1 MVIYMKF
8 KGAIFDLDGTI
19 LDSSKVWKKVDSD
32 FFKMHGMDVP
42 SDYLE
47 NISAMNIFDIA
58 KYTINRFNFNYTINE
73 LVDLWNSMAKKEYEE
88 NIVIK
93 PYVKEYLLKL
103 KSNGLKLGI
112 ATALDDFLFIPCLKR
127 NGIYDLFDDHRSL
140 STMKNGKDSPD
151 IYLDVC
157 KKLGVKPN
165 ECMVFEDIYK
175 ACKSAKSANFYVV
188 GVNDYDNYHIQEYT
202 DKYIYSFK
210 ELL

>member
-1 MVIYMKF
+1 MEF

-19 LDSSKVWKKVDSD
+19 LDSTNIWKMVDTK
-32 FFKMHGMDVP
+32 FFGMHNMSVP

-58 KYTINRFNFNYTINE
+58 RYTIKRFNFNYEVNE

-88 NIVIK
+88 NVLIK

-103 KSNGLKLGI
+103 KRDGLKLGI
-112 ATALDDFLFIPCLKR
+112 ATALDSLLYEPCLKR
-127 NGIYDLFDDHRSL
+127 NGIFDIFDDHRSL

-151 IYLDVC
+151 IYLFVAN
-157 KKLGVKPN
+157 KLGVKPE
-165 ECMVFEDIYK
+165 ECMVFEDIAK
-175 ACKSAKSANFYVV
+175 GCKSAKSANFYVV
-188 GVNDYDNYHIQEYT
+188 GVNDSNNENIKEYT
-202 DKYIYSFK
+202 NKYIYSFK

>member
-1 MVIYMKF
+1 MKF

-19 LDSSKVWKKVDSD
+19 LDSSNIWKMVDSK
-32 FFKMHGMDVP
+32 FFGMHEMSVP

-58 KYTINRFNFNYTINE
+58 RYTIKRFNFNYEVNE

-88 NIVIK
+88 NVLIK

-103 KSNGLKLGI
+103 KSEGVKLGI
-112 ATALDDFLFIPCLKR
+112 ATALDSFLYEPCLKR
-127 NGIYDLFDDHRSL
+127 NGIFDIFDDHRSL

-151 IYLDVC
+151 IYLDVAN
-157 KKLGVKPN
+157 KLGVKPE

-175 ACKSAKSANFYVV
+175 ACRSAKSANFYVV
-188 GVNDYDNYHIQEYT
+188 GVNDSNNENIKKYT

>member
-1 MVIYMKF
+1 MEF

-19 LDSSKVWKKVDSD
+19 LDSSRVWKKVDSD
-32 FFKMHGMDVP
+32 FFKEHNMDVP

-73 LVDLWNSMAKKEYEE
+73 LVDKWNSMAKKEYEE
-88 NIVIK
+88 NIITK

-103 KSNGLKLGI
+103 KNKGLKLGI

-151 IYLDVC
+151 IYLDVA
-157 KKLGVKPN
+157 KKLGVKPS
-165 ECMVFEDIYK
+165 ECMVFEDILK
-175 ACKSAKSANFYVV
+175 ACKSAKSAAFYVV
-188 GVNDYDNYHIQEYT
+188 GVNDYDNMHIKEYT
-202 DKYIYSFK
+202 NKYIYSFK
-210 ELL
+210 ELLDE

>member
-1 MVIYMKF
+1 MDF

-19 LDSSKVWKKVDSD
+19 LDSSRVWKKVDSD
-32 FFKMHGMDVP
+32 FFKEHGMNVP

-47 NISAMNIFDIA
+47 NISAMNIYDIA
-58 KYTINRFNFNYTINE
+58 KYTINRFNFKYTVDE
-73 LVDLWNSMAKKEYEE
+73 LVDKWNSMAKNEYE
-88 NIVIK
+88 NIIVIK
-93 PYVKEYLLKL
+93 PFVKEYLLKL
-103 KSNGLKLGI
+103 KALGLKLGI

-151 IYLDVC
+151 IYLDVA
-157 KKLGVKPN
+157 KKLKVKPN

-175 ACKSAKSANFYVV
+175 ACKSAKSAGFYVV
-188 GVNDYDNYHIQEYT
+188 GVNDYDNQHIQEYT

-210 ELL
+210 ELI